1 MLLFPCWRMPGI
13 FMTCCCRYIH
23 GCIEVC
29 HDVDG
34 CNSGE
39 RKKAECYLLLFIL
52 LIHLMR

>member
-1 MLLFPCWRMPGI
+1 MPGI
-13 FMTCCCRYIH
+13 FMTCCSRYIY